1 MEALVSAL
9 LAAGLTVGWLQ
20 PKIKRS
26 ETKVEALSELIMA
39 ETDVLRERIILAE
52 KQLEGVDTQVLA
64 KTVALITPVAQATA
78 QLKQT
83 VGI

>member
-20 PKIKRS
+20 PKLKKNHDDIQRLSAKQT
-26 ETKVEALSELIMA
+26 ELVEQVA
-39 ETDVLRERIILAE
+39 
-52 KQLEGVDTQVLA
+52 KVDTQMLA

>member
-20 PKIKRS
+20 PKIKKQADDIQQLQDTQVQLV
-26 ETKVEALSELIMA
+26 ETVAK
-39 ETDVLRERIILAE
+39 
-52 KQLEGVDTQVLA
+52 VDTQMLA

>member
-20 PKIKRS
+20 PKLKKNHDDIQQLR
-26 ETKVEALSELIMA
+26 TKQTELVEQMA
-39 ETDVLRERIILAE
+39 
-52 KQLEGVDTQVLA
+52 KVDTQMLA

>member
-9 LAAGLTVGWLQ
+9 LAAGITVGWLQ
-20 PKIKRS
+20 PKIKKQANDI
-26 ETKVEALSELIMA
+26 EQLKDTQVELVEQMA
-39 ETDVLRERIILAE
+39 
-52 KQLEGVDTQVLA
+52 KVDTQMLA

-83 VGI
+83 IGV

>member
-20 PKIKRS
+20 PKLRKNHDEIQQLQLKQT
-26 ETKVEALSELIMA
+26 ELVEQMA
-39 ETDVLRERIILAE
+39 
-52 KQLEGVDTQVLA
+52 KVDTQMLA

-83 VGI
+83 IGV

>member
-1 MEALVSAL
+1 M
-9 LAAGLTVGWLQ
+9 
-20 PKIKRS
+20 
-26 ETKVEALSELIMA
+26 
-39 ETDVLRERIILAE
+39 
-52 KQLEGVDTQVLA
+52 LA

>member
-20 PKIKRS
+20 PKIKKQS
-26 ETKVEALSELIMA
+26 DDIEQLQSTQTELVET
-39 ETDVLRERIILAE
+39 LA
-52 KQLEGVDTQVLA
+52 KVDTQMLA

>member
-9 LAAGLTVGWLQ
+9 LAAGITIGWLQ
-20 PKIKRS
+20 PKIKKQADDIQQLQDTQT
-26 ETKVEALSELIMA
+26 ELVEQVA
-39 ETDVLRERIILAE
+39 
-52 KQLEGVDTQVLA
+52 KVDTQMLA

-83 VGI
+83 IGV

>member
-20 PKIKRS
+20 PKIKRQADEIQQLQDTQVQLV
-26 ETKVEALSELIMA
+26 ETVAK
-39 ETDVLRERIILAE
+39 
-52 KQLEGVDTQVLA
+52 VDTQMLA

>member
-20 PKIKRS
+20 PKIKKQADDIQQLQD
-26 ETKVEALSELIMA
+26 TQVELVD
-39 ETDVLRERIILAE
+39 TLA
-52 KQLEGVDTQVLA
+52 KVDTQMLA

-83 VGI
+83 IGV

>member
-9 LAAGLTVGWLQ
+9 LAAGITIGWLQ
-20 PKIKRS
+20 PKIKKQADDIQQLQD
-26 ETKVEALSELIMA
+26 TQVELVEQVA
-39 ETDVLRERIILAE
+39 
-52 KQLEGVDTQVLA
+52 KVDTQMLA

-83 VGI
+83 IGV

>member
-20 PKIKRS
+20 PKIKRQADDIQQLQD
-26 ETKVEALSELIMA
+26 TQVELVD
-39 ETDVLRERIILAE
+39 TLA
-52 KQLEGVDTQVLA
+52 KVDTQMLA

>member
-20 PKIKRS
+20 PKIKKQADDIIQLQTRQ
-26 ETKVEALSELIMA
+26 TELLD
-39 ETDVLRERIILAE
+39 TQS
-52 KQLEGVDTQVLA
+52 QLVDQVAKVDTQMLA

-83 VGI
+83 IGV

>member
-9 LAAGLTVGWLQ
+9 LAAGITIGWLQ
-20 PKIKRS
+20 PKIKKHADDIQQLQDTQT
-26 ETKVEALSELIMA
+26 ELVEQMA
-39 ETDVLRERIILAE
+39 
-52 KQLEGVDTQVLA
+52 KVDTQMLA

-83 VGI
+83 IGV

>member
-20 PKIKRS
+20 PKLKKNHDEIQQLRS
-26 ETKVEALSELIMA
+26 KQTELVEQVA
-39 ETDVLRERIILAE
+39 
-52 KQLEGVDTQVLA
+52 KVDTQMLA

-78 QLKQT
+78 ELKQT

>member
-20 PKIKRS
+20 PKLRKNHDEIQQIQLKQT
-26 ETKVEALSELIMA
+26 ELVEQMA
-39 ETDVLRERIILAE
+39 
-52 KQLEGVDTQVLA
+52 KVDTQMLA

>member
-20 PKIKRS
+20 PKIKKQAD
-26 ETKVEALSELIMA
+26 EIQQLQDTQVELVEQVA
-39 ETDVLRERIILAE
+39 
-52 KQLEGVDTQVLA
+52 KVDTQMLA

-83 VGI
+83 IGV